1 MKTTIKGFVHMSTN
15 TWDRGRLH
23 LYGCDMSDCSIGVVL
38 VKKVDF
44 EFDMPDNFDP
54 RPAQIKAL
62 QEKQTQAAADF
73 HALQTDIMR
82 QINDLQALEL
92 AA

>member
-1 MKTTIKGFVHMSTN
+1 MKTKIKGFVHMSTEKWN
-15 TWDRGRLH
+15 HGHLH